1 MGHEKLADLQSYF
14 PSSLPYIFEYMAKVT
29 HFDIT
34 LFYKDVNKKNVT
46 IFYIMATLMKLSFYF
61 AAISFDHYI
70 GVIFF

>member
-1 MGHEKLADLQSYF
+1 
-14 PSSLPYIFEYMAKVT
+14 MAKVT

-46 IFYIMATLMKLSFYF
+46 IFYRKATLMKLSFYF
-61 AAISFDHYI
+61 AAVSFDHCI